1 MTNKL
6 KVAVVQHDCLD
17 SYAANLEKSLSG
29 ISEASKNNCDLVL
42 LPELHTLPYFC
53 ISEDKNN
60 FKLAE
65 SIPGPTTDR
74 LCKQAKQN
82 EIVIVN
88 SIFEKTESDIY
99 YNTAVVI
106 DKNGTIAS
114 CHRKMHIPYDPG
126 YYEKFY
132 FSPGDQGF
140 QPIETSIG
148 KLGVL
153 ICWDQWFPEAA
164 RLMTLS
170 GAEILLYPSAIGWD
184 PRDSQDEQDRQLDS
198 WITIQRSHAIANQ
211 IPILSSNRIG
221 TETSPTDNAIQ
232 NVFWGSSFIAGPQ
245 GEIFSQAGVDQSSV
259 IVTNIPLS
267 RTKELRETWPF
278 FRDRRIDA
286 YKKLS
291 ENNKNK

>member
-1 MTNKL
+1 MKSKL

-17 SYAANLEKSLSG
+17 SYSANLEKSLTG
-29 ISEASKNNCDLVL
+29 IIEASKKNCDLVL

-74 LCKQAKQN
+74 LCKQAKQS

-88 SIFEKTESDIY
+88 SLFEKTESDIY

-106 DKNGTIAS
+106 DKNGTIAG
-114 CHRKMHIPYDPG
+114 CYRKMHIPYDPG

-132 FSPGDQGF
+132 FSPGNQGF
-140 QPIETSIG
+140 QPLETSVG

-153 ICWDQWFPEAA
+153 VCWDQWFPEAA

-184 PRDSQDEQDRQLDS
+184 TRDSQDEQDRQLDS

-211 IPILSSNRIG
+211 IPILSSNRVG
-221 TETSPTDNAIQ
+221 TESSPTDNAIQ

-245 GEIFSQAGVDQSSV
+245 GEILSQAGVDQSSV
-259 IVTNIPLS
+259 IVADIPLN

-286 YKKLS
+286 YGKLS
-291 ENNKNK
+291 EDNKNK

>member
-6 KVAVVQHDCLD
+6 KVAAVQHDCLD
-17 SYAANLEKSLSG
+17 SYATNLEKSLSG
-29 ISEASKNNCDLVL
+29 INKASKNSCDLVL

-53 ISEDKNN
+53 INEDKNN

-106 DKNGTIAS
+106 DKNGTIAG
-114 CHRKMHIPYDPG
+114 CYRKMHIPYDPG

-132 FSPGDQGF
+132 FSSGDQGF
-140 QPIETSIG
+140 QPLETSIG

-153 ICWDQWFPEAA
+153 VCWDQWFPEAA

-184 PRDSQDEQDRQLDS
+184 PRDSQDEQDRQLNS
-198 WITIQRSHAIANQ
+198 WVTIQRSHAIANQ

-221 TETSPTDNAIQ
+221 TETSLTDNAIQ
-232 NVFWGSSFIAGPQ
+232 NVFWGSSFIAGSQ
-245 GEIFSQAGVDQSSV
+245 GEILSQAGVDQSSV
-259 IVTNIPLS
+259 IVADIPLS
-267 RTKELRETWPF
+267 KTKELQKTWPF

-286 YKKLS
+286 YKKLT
-291 ENNKNK
+291 EGN

>member
-1 MTNKL
+1 MKSKL

-17 SYAANLEKSLSG
+17 SYSANLEESLTG
-29 ISEASKNNCDLVL
+29 IIEASKKNCDLVL

-74 LCKQAKQN
+74 LCKQAKQS

-88 SIFEKTESDIY
+88 SLFEKTESDIY

-106 DKNGTIAS
+106 DKNGTIAG
-114 CHRKMHIPYDPG
+114 CYRKMHIPYGPG

-132 FSPGDQGF
+132 FSPGNQEF
-140 QPIETSIG
+140 QPLETSVG

-153 ICWDQWFPEAA
+153 VCWDQWFPEAA

-184 PRDSQDEQDRQLDS
+184 TRDSQDEQDRQLDS

-211 IPILSSNRIG
+211 IPILSSNRVG
-221 TETSPTDNAIQ
+221 TESSPTDNAIQ

-245 GEIFSQAGVDQSSV
+245 GEILSQAGVDQSSV
-259 IVTNIPLS
+259 IVADIPLN

-286 YKKLS
+286 YGKLS
-291 ENNKNK
+291 EDNKNK

>member
-1 MTNKL
+1 MKSKL

-17 SYAANLEKSLSG
+17 SYSANLEESLTG
-29 ISEASKNNCDLVL
+29 IIEASKKNCDLVL

-74 LCKQAKQN
+74 LCKQAKQS

-88 SIFEKTESDIY
+88 SLFEKTESDIY

-106 DKNGTIAS
+106 DKNGTIAG
-114 CHRKMHIPYDPG
+114 CYRKMHIPYDPG

-132 FSPGDQGF
+132 FSPGNQEF
-140 QPIETSIG
+140 QPLETSVG

-153 ICWDQWFPEAA
+153 VCWDQWFPEAA

-184 PRDSQDEQDRQLDS
+184 TRDSQDEQDRQLDS

-211 IPILSSNRIG
+211 IPILSSNRVG
-221 TETSPTDNAIQ
+221 TESSPTDNAIQ

-245 GEIFSQAGVDQSSV
+245 GEILSQAGVDQSSV
-259 IVTNIPLS
+259 IVADIPLN

-286 YKKLS
+286 YGKLS
-291 ENNKNK
+291 EDNKNK

>member
-1 MTNKL
+1 MKSKL
-6 KVAVVQHDCLD
+6 KVAVVQHDCLG
-17 SYAANLEKSLSG
+17 SYTANLEKSLSG
-29 ISEASKNNCDLVL
+29 INEASRNNCDLVL

-60 FKLAE
+60 LKLAE

-74 LCKQAKQN
+74 LCKQAKLSK
-82 EIVIVN
+82 IIIVN

-106 DKNGTIAS
+106 DKNGTIAG
-114 CHRKMHIPYDPG
+114 CYRKMHIPYDPG

-140 QPIETSIG
+140 QPLETSIG

-153 ICWDQWFPEAA
+153 VCWDQWFPEAA

-198 WITIQRSHAIANQ
+198 WVTIQRSHAIANQ

-221 TETSPTDNAIQ
+221 TETSPTDNVIH

-245 GEIFSQAGVDQSSV
+245 GEILSQAGVDQSSV
-259 IVTNIPLS
+259 IVADIPLS
-267 RTKELRETWPF
+267 RTKKLRETWPF

-286 YKKLS
+286 YEKLS